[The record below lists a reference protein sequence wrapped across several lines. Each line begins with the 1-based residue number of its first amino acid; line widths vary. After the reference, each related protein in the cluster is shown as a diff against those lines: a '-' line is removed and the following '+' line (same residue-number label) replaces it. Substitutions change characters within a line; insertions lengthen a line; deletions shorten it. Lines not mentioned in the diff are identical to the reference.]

1 MKTFRTLI
9 QSGLSMMLLLGT
21 ATLFTGQAHAQFSS
35 PIHDVDNA
43 ARQPVHFGAEVRFVD
58 GSREGIVKVSRA
70 GEFHPHALPELDVN
84 LSAHPAPIHERDPL
98 APIPQ

>member
-1 MKTFRTLI
+1 MESIADDLPYNSYGTG
-9 QSGLSMMLLLGT
+9 QMMLP
-21 ATLFTGQAHAQFSS
+21 QFL
-35 PIHDVDNA
+35 
-43 ARQPVHFGAEVRFVD
+43 EM
-58 GSREGIVKVSRA
+58 VKVSRA